1 MDCLLVKDYY
11 NKAVQPYFCSPFKKI
26 PHQLKPPAV
35 AVSDIHLNDQERTL
49 TSNKRWESV
58 QKKCL
63 NQCFA
68 YKHYL
73 YVVCGLEEQ
82 PLLLF
87 KATFFFLKKL
97 SGFFWVF
104 WFLFFFFRRAMGLLS
119 SYPNV
124 LVFNNCLGIC
134 EGQQDCIISECHGLI
149 QADNTQHLFI
159 LPQQMGKTIRRIRRE
174 NLRKPIG

>member
-97 SGFFWVF
+97 SGFFLFF
-104 WFLFFFFRRAMGLLS
+104 WFLAFFSGGQWDYFPPIPMYWYS
-119 SYPNV
+119 ITV
-124 LVFNNCLGIC
+124 LVSVKG
-134 EGQQDCIISECHGLI
+134 S
-149 QADNTQHLFI
+149 
-159 LPQQMGKTIRRIRRE
+159 RIA
-174 NLRKPIG
+174 